1 MFALTV
7 AAALLA
13 TAPTAGADARR
24 SAIAVCLQTDHFTL
38 SIDRVWAEKARA
50 SEADWRS
57 DCRAAREADERRR
70 SIVRVLFTKGKSPV
84 GGYTS
89 TIRMLTLAAAAPDP
103 VVADL
108 FRHSA
113 REQAAR
119 ESLSRL
125 SRETWARGLSPLA
138 LMLLDGLVS
147 ADAVQ
152 ADLENRV
159 WLEGVVA
166 RRGWFR
172 VSRDGADADGA
183 AWLIIQHADA
193 DRTFQ
198 RRAIGWLEPLTATGD
213 TSPIRFA
220 YLFDRWAAGAGQPQR
235 YGLQGACDGQGRWRP
250 LEIEDAPNV
259 DARRRAAGLD
269 STLTEWVAQKASA
282 C

>member
-1 MFALTV
+1 MIASTV
-7 AAALLA
+7 VAVLLAAAS
-13 TAPTAGADARR
+13 TGDMDARQ
-24 SAIAVCLQTDHFTL
+24 SEIAACLQTDHFAL

-50 SEADWRS
+50 SEAAWRS

-70 SIVRVLFTKGKSPV
+70 SVVRVLFAKGESPV

-89 TIRMLTLAAAAPDP
+89 TIRILTLAAAAPDP
-103 VVADL
+103 VVAEL

-147 ADAVQ
+147 DDAVR
-152 ADLENRV
+152 ADLENRI
-159 WLEGVVA
+159 WLDGVVA

-183 AWLIIQHADA
+183 AWLIVQHADA

-235 YGLQGACDGQGRWRP
+235 YGLQGACDGQGKWRP

-269 STLTEWVAQKASA
+269 TTLDAWIAQKASA

>member
-1 MFALTV
+1 MLALSV

-38 SIDRVWAEKARA
+38 SIDRVWAEKARV
-50 SEADWRS
+50 SEAAWLS

-70 SIVRVLFTKGKSPV
+70 SVVRVLFAKGESPV
-84 GGYTS
+84 GGYAS
-89 TIRMLTLAAAAPDP
+89 TTRFLTLAAAASDP

-108 FRHSA
+108 FRHAA

-119 ESLSRL
+119 GSLSHL

-147 ADAVQ
+147 ADAVK

-193 DRTFQ
+193 DRAFQ

-220 YLFDRWAAGAGQPQR
+220 YLYDRWAAGAGQPQR
-235 YGLQGACDGQGRWRP
+235 YGLQGGCDGPGKWRP

-269 STLTEWVAQKASA
+269 TTLTEWMEQKAAS

>member
-1 MFALTV
+1 MIASTV
-7 AAALLA
+7 VAVLLAAAS
-13 TAPTAGADARR
+13 TGDMDARQ
-24 SAIAVCLQTDHFTL
+24 SEIAACLQTDHFAL

-50 SEADWRS
+50 SEATWRS
-57 DCRAAREADERRR
+57 DCRAAREADERGR
-70 SIVRVLFTKGKSPV
+70 SVVRALFAAGESPV
-84 GGYTS
+84 GGYAS
-89 TIRMLTLAAAAPDP
+89 TIRFLTLAAAAPDP

-119 ESLSRL
+119 ESLNRL
-125 SRETWARGLSPLA
+125 SREAWAGGLSPLA
-138 LMLLDGLVS
+138 LMLLDGLIS
-147 ADAVQ
+147 AEAVQ
-152 ADLENRV
+152 ADLKNRL
-159 WLEGVVA
+159 WLDGVVA

-183 AWLIIQHADA
+183 AWLIVQHADA

-235 YGLQGACDGQGRWRP
+235 YGLQGVCDGQGKWRP

-269 STLTEWVAQKASA
+269 TTLDAWIAQKASA